1 MTETPC
7 TMTGGPLDG
16 ELLVVANEYNVVV
29 RSSGSSVW
37 LVYQRTDA
45 VAFTHYCTLRT
56 YPGTMTLGDVL
67 GLVMEAITP

>member
-7 TMTGGPLDG
+7 TMIGGPLDG
-16 ELLVVANEYNVVV
+16 EMIVVADEYNVVV
-29 RSSGSSVW
+29 TLGGPSVW

-67 GLVMEAITP
+67 GLVMEAITA